1 MVSDERL
8 EKIENLVCDS
18 LNEDATLS
26 KVNFI
31 SLVANFSN
39 SRMIVRLVSAL

>member
-1 MVSDERL
+1 MISDERL

-31 SLVANFSN
+31 SPVTDRSG
-39 SRMIVRLVSAL
+39 VYD